1 MFFEK
6 KFEGK
11 TSTWLLETPTKTT
24 ATPKDDWLPKNW
36 DINCYCYL
44 K

>member
-1 MFFEK
+1 MNLLGWHRMFFEK

-24 ATPKDDWLPKNW
+24 ATPKDD
-36 DINCYCYL
+36 
-44 K
+44 